1 MKAVTFEDIVKATG
15 GKAVGTTDK
24 KTIGVTMDSR
34 LAGEG
39 FCFVAIKGA
48 RTDGHDYIK
57 DVFEKGAACVI
68 CDHVPEGVTGACVVV
83 SDTVKAL
90 QDLAR
95 WYRSTL
101 DVKVVGISGSVGKT
115 STKEMV
121 ASVLSAKFH
130 VLKTSGNYNNEIGLP
145 LTVLSIEEDHEIAVL
160 EMGIEDFGEMRLLA
174 GIAKPDICVLT
185 NIGQSHLEKLG
196 TRDGILRAK
205 TEMFE
210 FRDPNGPIFLNG
222 DDDKLST
229 VKDVNGTKPMFFGF
243 NDAFY
248 SHPIKMD
255 FKGLAGTDVTID
267 VNGKIIDAHISMI
280 GKHNVANACVAS
292 AVGDYLGMTCDEIK
306 KGLEAASTI
315 AGRSNLIALKDGFLI
330 DDCYNAAPT
339 SMRAAIDTL
348 CLASGR
354 KVAILGDMFEL
365 GSDEEKMHYE
375 IGEYAAERSIDKLVL
390 IGKLAKNYYDGAK
403 SKGGCAE
410 MLYFATLDEALDN
423 VATLMSHG
431 DTVLLKASNGMKFA
445 TLKEKLLEK
454 FGK

>member
-1 MKAVTFEDIVKATG
+1 
-15 GKAVGTTDK
+15 
-24 KTIGVTMDSR
+24 
-34 LAGEG
+34 
-39 FCFVAIKGA
+39 
-48 RTDGHDYIK
+48 
-57 DVFEKGAACVI
+57 
-68 CDHVPEGVTGACVVV
+68 
-83 SDTVKAL
+83 
-90 QDLAR
+90 
-95 WYRSTL
+95 
-101 DVKVVGISGSVGKT
+101 
-115 STKEMV
+115 MV

-243 NDAFY
+243 DASFY
-248 SHPIKMD
+248 SHPVKMD

-267 VNGKIIDAHISMI
+267 VNGKTIDAHISMI

-375 IGEYAAERSIDKLVL
+375 IGEYAAEKSIDKLVL

-403 SKGGCAE
+403 SKGGCSE

-431 DTVLLKASNGMKFA
+431 DTVLLKASNGMKFS